1 MSVANGPL
9 VVFTYGMYR
18 YSKILAATVAYER
31 LPAIV
36 ETLLA
41 DKPMD
46 GQTDGQRSYSI
57 DCYVSYNNMLE

>member
-1 MSVANGPL
+1 MCVANGPL

-18 YSKILAATVAYER
+18 YSEILAATVAYER

-41 DKPMD
+41 D
-46 GQTDGQRSYSI
+46 GWTDGRTEK
-57 DCYVSYNNMLE
+57 LFH